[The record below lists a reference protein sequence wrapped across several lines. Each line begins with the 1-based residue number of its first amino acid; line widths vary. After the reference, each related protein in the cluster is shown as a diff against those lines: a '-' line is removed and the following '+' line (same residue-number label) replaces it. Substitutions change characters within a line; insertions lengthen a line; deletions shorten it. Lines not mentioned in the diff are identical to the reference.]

1 MPVKVIRSS
10 DPVREGVEP
19 DFLIAGDVLDH
30 HIAAPPTVESV
41 ESQYRASVHEVPNEE
56 WNRLNRQ
63 VDSAAEQLHTAQAVL
78 QGAKAKGKKKE
89 IEDAERQVAEAQKNV
104 DDLRARM
111 DSVPRS
117 KTEDVIR
124 PYTYKKTTYDVQ
136 NRVLL
141 QFRIDDLF
149 TGRKGEPVQVKEQ
162 DAKKFV
168 TLTDVNASDANG
180 VKSEYTLPDFPELL
194 NQLDIKAREE
204 LIARV
209 REKVSEL
216 PHTLYDVARQKEQDG
231 YTEDA
236 GELYMRYLNVAPAEQ
251 SEERDHAAKFLR
263 DQFNFQSFPGAVKEP
278 ARRPPPLEP
287 GMAQQAK

>member
-1 MPVKVIRSS
+1 M
-10 DPVREGVEP
+10 
-19 DFLIAGDVLDH
+19 
-30 HIAAPPTVESV
+30 
-41 ESQYRASVHEVPNEE
+41 
-56 WNRLNRQ
+56 
-63 VDSAAEQLHTAQAVL
+63 QL
-78 QGAKAKGKKKE
+78 
-89 IEDAERQVAEAQKNV
+89 
-104 DDLRARM
+104 
-111 DSVPRS
+111 
-117 KTEDVIR
+117 
-124 PYTYKKTTYDVQ
+124 
-136 NRVLL
+136 
-141 QFRIDDLF
+141 
-149 TGRKGEPVQVKEQ
+149 Q

-168 TLTDVNASDANG
+168 TLTDVNPSDVNG